1 MGLINTQNYGTWI
14 PAKPTNILI
23 SAFEDR
29 LEFTWNYT
37 APDNFYGNIIFIP
50 SLKYNGSAITEG
62 LPDFTTETKCVYY
75 FDRDV
80 DGYPESD
87 DNAESGDTLL
97 SLYSFSVYAVNTENS
112 DDYENKGPV
121 SDNTSY
127 PNSFYL
133 TNYGTWHIPT
143 ISVTNNVSKKSF
155 DRTVYLTFTRPETT
169 TRIFGNIKWKV
180 QIKRVGIQT
189 IEAGNSNSYPSVIP
203 DTSWYKP
210 NLIADPFAEDTNY
223 KVSPSIADYV
233 VSDGS
238 FMQILPLAG
247 QNETPANSVNTIY
260 LYAVQA
266 FNEVHESNWIGK
278 GTGADVIT
286 AVSLCTSLSDII
298 KANEDFKSLYVQSI
312 SAICA
317 NVGLITDGGFGDF
330 LGYNYWALSQLTEQE
345 SGVQGGVKKGSFRV
359 GDANQFIKM
368 TFDNNGVAK
377 LEMTTDHVEFTS
389 TNTRFL
395 RELIVHSDGD
405 ELDQIRITPSGV
417 FIEHRN
423 KLPSGSYTA
432 WQIQSRLDAS
442 GTLCPTFRADAQMI
456 IGNFTQQQLRRI
468 GHDIGRQY
476 LTNNAKVYHFDDD
489 YYSQRGVSDGLI
501 ITGQYSLKGHE
512 DSSGGIDFTP
522 AILAVAP
529 YCTIAKCLYGQFDV
543 SINETMAVG
552 GGFTVDFWMQ
562 YLYSESQTLFDIGTL
577 NDKVKLEVIPSEP
590 VAVVSGVASW
600 TLYEGQVAYGATM
613 YTANRNPKVGDYVYT
628 TQLAAEQNETSS
640 YIVRSVVLSG
650 DYDVLRFSVV
660 FSGTTNTYAFSTGS
674 PDMNWETYA
683 PEEAWTEN
691 NNIANRAD
699 DKRTRLTH
707 YGQTAT
713 ESVDLEDF
721 GIELE
726 HKNWFHIGIV
736 YDGDVI
742 RVLIN
747 TDAHEF
753 ERYAQTDTAIIIEL
767 NTNKTSFI
775 LDELYIDYIAE
786 NSIDFIRQTENR
798 IPWAANSSSQN
809 LLIFDAQNPTAVK
822 SNILEAFKT
831 NLLASE
837 EFRVAVQD
845 ITGE

>member
-1 MGLINTQNYGTWI
+1 MGIINTINYGTWI
-14 PAKPTNILI
+14 PSKPTDVLI

-37 APDNFYGNIIFIP
+37 PPENFYGNIIFIP
-50 SLKYNGSAITEG
+50 SLKYNGVVRQ
-62 LPDFTTETKCVYY
+62 LPEYTTETKCVYY

-87 DNAESGDTLL
+87 DNAEAGDTLL
-97 SLYSFSVYAVNTENS
+97 SLYSFKVYAVNTENS
-112 DDYENKGPV
+112 EAYLNNGPV
-121 SDNTSY
+121 SDNTAY

-133 TNYGTWHIPT
+133 TNYGTWHIPA
-143 ISVTNNVSKKSF
+143 ISVTNNVTKKSF
-155 DRTVYLTFTRPETT
+155 DRTVYLTFSKPESA

-180 QIKRVGIQT
+180 QIKRCGIQT
-189 IEAGNSNSYPSVIP
+189 IESGNSNSYPSVTP
-203 DTSWYKP
+203 DSIWYKP
-210 NLIADPFAEDTNY
+210 NLLADPFADDTNY
-223 KVSPSIADYV
+223 KVLSSVTNWVI
-233 VSDGS
+233 SDGT

-247 QNETPANSVNTIY
+247 QNDTPANSVNTVY
-260 LYAVQA
+260 NYAVQA

-278 GTGADVIT
+278 GSGQDVIT
-286 AVSLCTSLSDII
+286 AISLCTSLSDII
-298 KANEDFKSLYVQSI
+298 RANEDFKSLYVQSI

-330 LGYNYWALSQLTEQE
+330 LGYNYWALSSLTEQD

-359 GDANQFIKM
+359 GDSNQFIKM

-432 WQIQSRLDAS
+432 WQIQSRLDSS
-442 GTLCPTFRADAQMI
+442 GTLCPTFRADSQMI

-476 LTNNAKVYHFDDD
+476 LTSNAKVFHFDDD
-489 YYSQRGVSDGLI
+489 YLSQRGVSDGLI
-501 ITGQYSLKGHE
+501 LTGTYGLKGHE

-529 YCTIAKCLYGQFDV
+529 YCTIARCLFGQFDV
-543 SINETMAVG
+543 TIEETMTIE

-562 YLYSESQTLFDIGTL
+562 YLYSESQTLFDIGTF

-600 TLYEGQVAYGATM
+600 TLSDGQVAYGTTLFTAT
-613 YTANRNPKVGDYVYT
+613 RNPKAGDYAYT
-628 TQLAAEQNETSS
+628 TQLAAEQNESS
-640 YIVRSVVLSG
+640 SLVISSVELSG
-650 DYDVLRFSVV
+650 DYDVICFTVN
-660 FSGTTNTYAFSTGS
+660 FSGTTNTYAFSTGA

-699 DKRTRLTH
+699 DKRTRMTH

-713 ESVDLEDF
+713 EQVDLEDI

-726 HKNWFHIGIV
+726 HKNWYHIGV
-736 YDGDVI
+736 VFDGNVL

-747 TDAHEF
+747 TDDHEF
-753 ERYAQTDTAIIIEL
+753 TRYAETDTAISIVL
-767 NTNKTSFI
+767 NSHKTSFI
-775 LDELYIDYIAE
+775 LDELYIDYITE
-786 NSIDFIRQTENR
+786 NTVDFTRQTENR
-798 IPWAANSSSQN
+798 IPWAANSSNQN
-809 LLIFDAQNPTAVK
+809 LMIFDAQDPTSVK
-822 SNILEAFKT
+822 SNILDAFKA
-831 NLLASE
+831 NLLTSD
-837 EFRVAVQD
+837 EFRNAVQE
-845 ITGE
+845 IIGE